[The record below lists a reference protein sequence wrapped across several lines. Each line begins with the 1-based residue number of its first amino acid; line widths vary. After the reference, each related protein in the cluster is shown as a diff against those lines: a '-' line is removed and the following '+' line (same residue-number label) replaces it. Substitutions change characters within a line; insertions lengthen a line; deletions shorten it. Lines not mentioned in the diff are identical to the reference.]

1 MTNSEGVLSEVAL
14 IEVYAKGGTAYQFA
28 TITEEVTP
36 AQGDKDGESIVLV
49 NGGRLWKRTPEG
61 DFEIT
66 LKIYPLDTRQ
76 ANSMDLSQ
84 GFQNTDDA
92 WDAAEAYSDVNTR
105 NREDFRVAILWT
117 DDTTATTAS
126 GTTAVGKLARR
137 LVFTQAYMTAYK
149 DSFDD
154 KVVSA
159 EVTFKGP
166 AFNKSGTGNVTRQ
179 SAKDGGAAGLSALG
193 AYS

>member
-1 MTNSEGVLSEVAL
+1 MTYSEGVLSEVAL
-14 IEVYAKGGTAYQFA
+14 VEIQAKGGTAYQFA
-28 TITEEVTP
+28 TIIEEITP
-36 AQGDKDGESIVLV
+36 NQGDKDGESIALV

-76 ANSMDLSQ
+76 ASSMDLAQ
-84 GFQNTDDA
+84 GFQNVDSN
-92 WDAAEAYSDVNTR
+92 WDVADPYSDVNSR

-117 DDTTATTAS
+117 DDTAATTAS
-126 GTTAVGKLARR
+126 GTTAAANLARR

-166 AFNKSGTGNVTRQ
+166 AFNKEGTGNVTRQ
-179 SAKDGGAAGLSALG
+179 SSKSDGAGLASLG
-193 AYS
+193 NYT